1 MSTTTRKFLDNEKLL
16 NLAIRILIALIIL
29 TAAALLAYRYYYYN
43 IQLREKIP
51 AYQAL
56 RQLEKEVRK
65 NPLNINARIQLAS
78 AYIAVKQYDDAIQQC
93 YEVLKVD
100 KENQAAMVLAGF
112 SYVEKGEYD
121 EAIKILK
128 KEIDT
133 YSGAGFAMENR
144 WLADAFFYTGV
155 AYWKKKDLD
164 KAIYHVSRAALIRR
178 TDADTSFFLGRLY
191 YEKKLYNNA
200 ETYFQRAISFDPKYI
215 DAHYGLARV
224 YERMDL
230 LGMAVNEY
238 ERTYRLNPK
247 LKDAKEKSDELF
259 DKLSATVDKSPTVDN
274 LIQLGYACMGRRDF
288 VSAYKA
294 LDRAIRKEPEN
305 PSVYYALGYV
315 VEREWAEQKDKNTV
329 AAQKLKKKAE
339 DYYKKTLELDP
350 EYEGAMA
357 GLKRIQLGIAEEE
370 VIKRRIKV
378 RGKG

>member
-1 MSTTTRKFLDNEKLL
+1 MSVTTRKFLDNEKFL
-16 NLAIRILIALIIL
+16 NLAIKILIALIII
-29 TAAALLAYRYYYYN
+29 TVAAFFAYRYYYYD

-65 NPLNINARIQLAS
+65 NPLNINARIQLAT

-164 KAIYHVSRAALIRR
+164 KAIYHVNRAALIRR
-178 TDADTSFFLGRLY
+178 TDADTNFFLGRLY
-191 YEKKLYNNA
+191 FEKKLYNNA
-200 ETYFQRAISFDPKYI
+200 ETYFQKAISFDPKYI

-230 LGMAVNEY
+230 LGIAVNEY

-294 LDRAIRKEPEN
+294 LDKAIREEPEN

-315 VEREWAEQKDKNTV
+315 VEREWAEQRDKDTV

-339 DYYKKTLELDP
+339 DYYKKTLELDS

-370 VIKRRIKV
+370 VIKRRVKV
-378 RGKG
+378 KDKS